1 MYMGLYA
8 GEPLRAFPFCM
19 RCCSCGF
26 CKWLNSKDDEVGV
39 CIKAME
45 GSPAAL
51 KAPLSLLGKDWTSLS
66 QFGILMS
73 TGIRS
78 NPSAPDMFR

>member
-1 MYMGLYA
+1 MGLYA
-8 GEPLRAFPFCM
+8 GELLRAFPFCM

-45 GSPAAL
+45 ESPAVL